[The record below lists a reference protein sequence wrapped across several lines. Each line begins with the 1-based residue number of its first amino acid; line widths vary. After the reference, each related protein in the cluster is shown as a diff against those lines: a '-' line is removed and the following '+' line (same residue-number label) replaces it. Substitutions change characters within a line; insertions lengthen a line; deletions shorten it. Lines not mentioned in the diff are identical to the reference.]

1 MSRRQRILSAAILAG
16 ILLRSTPASAAQ
28 AFVYVTEQACQF
40 AEGCTH
46 SFVSGIEAYDA
57 TTGGLAARIPLPENR
72 LGGNMALSPDGRRLY
87 VSLLLPDLSGG
98 EIAVIDTTRH
108 QLLATHPVAE
118 AFRLTVSRDG
128 SRVFVSGENVVRG
141 YDTNSFALL
150 LTIPTIAPVVDLV
163 ASPTTDRLYTLERCD
178 NIGFT
183 PCAIDGQHL
192 GVRSQIGEYDTLTGA
207 QFATSSTP
215 PRTSQAWFDLHVSR
229 GGTRVYATAA
239 AIDQASSSGGDVSV
253 FDPADWTLVGRHPGG
268 PLARETVDAAT
279 RQQTFIRRVDSIVVL
294 DSAEST
300 TGIVS
305 LPGTTAITVSA
316 DETRAWVATV
326 LTAFPGGSTN
336 ALVGIDTS
344 TLAIITSTRLPLVP
358 NWLAATPPG
367 AIVCNYQVDTTQSS
381 WTRDGGTASIGI
393 RTPCAWAASSDAP
406 WVHLGVTSGTG
417 DATLTLTVDPN
428 PTINTRTTTLS
439 IGGRLVTVTQG
450 GPFTQAA
457 FGFIDTPADG
467 TVGVSGALTISGWA
481 LDDLEVRRVSVF
493 RAPVAGETPG
503 VEVFVGDATFVA
515 GARPDVAA
523 VFPALPNAARAGWGL
538 QVLTNMLPGGGNGL
552 YRFSVYAEDLEG
564 HVTPLG
570 ARTIL
575 ASNATATI
583 PFGNIDTPTSGQTVS
598 GTIVNFGW
606 ALTPQPAF
614 IPSGSTIDVL
624 VDGVVVGH
632 PTYGFARSDIDTFFP
647 GFMNSGAAVGFFMLD
662 TTTLTNGLHTIAWV
676 VHDNLG
682 GTQGIGS
689 RVFFVD
695 NP

>member
-1 MSRRQRILSAAILAG
+1 MVRTCSFL
-16 ILLRSTPASAAQ
+16 ASAVAAFIGLLASPAHAGQ
-28 AFVYVTEQACQF
+28 SFVYVTELACQLPV
-40 AEGCTH
+40 ASAC
-46 SFVSGIEAYDA
+46 SNFVAGIEAYDA
-57 TTGGLAARIPLPENR
+57 TTGKLAARIPLPANR
-72 LGGNMALSPDGRRLY
+72 FGGNMALSPDGRRLY
-87 VSLLLPDLSGG
+87 VSLTFPDFSGG

-108 QLLATHPVAE
+108 QLLSTHPVAL

-150 LTIPTIAPVVDLV
+150 LTIPTVAPVIDLM
-163 ASPTTDRLYTLERCD
+163 ASPTTDRLYTVERCD
-178 NIGFT
+178 NIDRT
-183 PCAIDGQHL
+183 PCLIDGRHL
-192 GVRSQIGEYDTLTGA
+192 GVRSQISEYDTLTGA
-207 QFATSSTP
+207 QFASTNTP
-215 PRTSQAWFDLHVSR
+215 PRTSEAWIDLHVSR
-229 GGTRVYATAA
+229 DGTRAYATATT
-239 AIDQASSSGGDVSV
+239 IDQAPLSGGVVSV
-253 FDPADWTLVGRHPGG
+253 FEPAGWTLLGRHPGG

-279 RQQTFIRRVDSIVVL
+279 GQETFIRTVDGVVIL
-294 DSAEST
+294 DSGSST
-300 TGIVS
+300 TDIVS
-305 LPGTTAITVSA
+305 LGNTTAITVSA
-316 DETRAWVATV
+316 DETRAWVS
-326 LTAFPGGSTN
+326 TALPSFGGSTN
-336 ALVGIDTS
+336 ALVGIDTA
-344 TLAIITSTRLPLVP
+344 TKAIVTTTALPLVP
-358 NWLAATPPG
+358 IWLAATPPG
-367 AIVCNYQVDTTQSS
+367 ANVCNYQVDTTQSS

-406 WVHLGVTSGTG
+406 WVHLGATSGTG
-417 DATLTLTVDPN
+417 DATLTVTVDPN
-428 PTINTRTTTLS
+428 PTINTRTATLS

-450 GPFTQAA
+450 GPFTQAP

-467 TVGVSGALTISGWA
+467 TLGVSGALTISGWA
-481 LDDLEVRRVSVF
+481 LDDLEVRRVSIF

-503 VEVFVGDATFVA
+503 VEVFVGDATFVT
-515 GARPDVAA
+515 GARPDVQA
-523 VFPALPNAARAGWGL
+523 VFPAFPNAARAGWGL

-552 YRFSVYAEDLEG
+552 YRFSVYADDLEG

-583 PFGNIDTPTSGQTVS
+583 PFGNIDTPASGQTVS

-632 PTYGFARSDIDTFFP
+632 PTYGFARSDIDTLFP
-647 GFMNSGAAVGFFMLD
+647 GFMNSGAAVGFFILD

-682 GTQGIGS
+682 ATQGIGS